1 MDPILSIFF
10 AAIKFGMGK
19 HVILAGYIN
28 GPKAA
33 RALYV
38 FEILFPASNTA
49 AKLSTLLLYKRIFG
63 ATRNRWFSVAV
74 YMLCFLWSLLFVVGT
89 CCTMFQCAEH
99 FSYAWETDHK
109 HGCLDLSKMVL
120 ALTTVSVI
128 LNFFTLIL
136 PIPFV
141 YRLQLEGRTKF
152 GVLLVFILGGGDMSI
167 SVIRAAETAG
177 VDLTNL
183 DFTWLQSRMVM
194 LGFSEPCLGIICTC
208 IILLRPIFLRFTG
221 IISRTFSLTTS
232 TDSSGRDM
240 SEMSRRGYFVVP
252 IFLQTRAKWDS
263 FKDSMKSG
271 LSGAT
276 IALSR
281 KDNLD
286 DLDEWERGTG
296 KDNGKGPQVETQEL
310 NVITHPW
317 KMDTFDKLKAKEA
330 EVQERENGTHSGRS
344 SMSYETIETVKRLQ
358 ILKLDKPLP
367 TLPDDGSS
375 VHNVEEIA
383 RKSFG

>member
-1 MDPILSIFF
+1 
-10 AAIKFGMGK
+10 MGK

-74 YMLCFLWSLLFVVGT
+74 YMLCFLWTFLFVIGT
-89 CCTMFQCAEH
+89 CCTIFQCGAH
-99 FSYAWETDHK
+99 FSYAWETDHTF
-109 HGCLDLSKMVL
+109 GCLDLSKMVL
-120 ALTTVSVI
+120 ALTLISVI

-141 YRLQLEGRTKF
+141 YRLQLQGRTKF

-177 VDLTNL
+177 TDLANL

-221 IISRTFSLTTS
+221 ILSRTFSLS
-232 TDSSGRDM
+232 TGTDLSGRDA
-240 SEMSRRGYFVVP
+240 SEMSKRGYFVVP

-263 FKDSMKSG
+263 FKSSMKSG

-286 DLDEWERGTG
+286 DLDEWERRAG
-296 KDNGKGPQVETQEL
+296 KDTGKGPHVETREL
-310 NVITHPW
+310 NVLTHPW
-317 KMDTFDKLKAKEA
+317 KMDTFEKLKAKDLEM
-330 EVQERENGTHSGRS
+330 QERENGMRSGRS
-344 SMSYETIETVKRLQ
+344 SMTYETIETVKRLQ
-358 ILKLDKPLP
+358 ILQLDKPLP
-367 TLPDDGSS
+367 TIPDDGSS
-375 VHNVEEIA
+375 VHDNEEIT